1 MGRYIVKRILYSV
14 WILLGIMVVTF
25 VLFRVSAGDP
35 TAVLLGKN
43 PTAADVEAMRDS
55 MGCDKPLFFGS
66 WRITELYPAADFT
79 GGRTEIP
86 GIELNGIETEKAA
99 GQDGLHLGA
108 GSVTFKRQFTNKEAK
123 NRIVLSGSGRFRVN
137 GQETELTSAGTTLEL
152 TDTPDELTVAG
163 LDTDCILISAGFE
176 RPNRAWYDSQA
187 LDSVKELVTFSSR
200 FPYVSFFNF
209 GNTLLTH
216 ESIRGKLW
224 RGMVPS
230 LMIMLPIFFGELV
243 IGIILAMVS
252 CAFQD
257 RILDRAI
264 VVLSVAGMS
273 ISYLVLIILG
283 QWFLAYYLNLF
294 PVWGWDSP
302 KCVIL
307 PVIIGIVSG
316 TGSGVRFYRTVFLDE
331 IRREYIR
338 TAAAKGA
345 RPARVYGIHLLRN
358 ALVPIITRASTELP
372 FLFTG
377 SLLLESFFGI
387 PGLGYEGVNALNS
400 SDLSM
405 LKALVL
411 LGATLFIVINLI
423 TDVAYAWVDPRV
435 RVDRD

>member
-1 MGRYIVKRILYSV
+1 MGRYIVKRILYSI

-55 MGCDKPLFFGS
+55 MGCDKPLFFGN

-79 GGRTEIP
+79 GGRAEIP
-86 GIELNGIETEKAA
+86 GIELNGIEPEKAA
-99 GQDGLHLGA
+99 GQDGLHLGT
-108 GSVTFKRQFTNKEAK
+108 GSVIFKRQFNNKEVK

-137 GQETELTSAGTTLEL
+137 GQEVELTSGGTAFEL
-152 TDTPDELTVAG
+152 KDTPDELTVAG
-163 LDTDCILISAGFE
+163 LGADCILIRADFE

-187 LDSVKELVTFSSR
+187 LDSIKELVMFSSK

-273 ISYLVLIILG
+273 VSYLVLIILG

-302 KCVIL
+302 NCVIL

-316 TGSGVRFYRTVFLDE
+316 TGGGVRFYRTVFLDE

-345 RPARVYGIHLLRN
+345 TPKRVYGIHLLRN

-411 LGATLFIVINLI
+411 LGAILFIVINLI

-435 RVDRD
+435 RVDRE

>member
-14 WILLGIMVVTF
+14 WILLGIMIVTF
-25 VLFRVSAGDP
+25 LLFRVSAGDP

-55 MGCDKPLFFGS
+55 MGCDKPLFFGL
-66 WRITELYPAADFT
+66 WRVTELYPAADFT

-86 GIELNGIETEKAA
+86 GITLNGVEPEKAA
-99 GQDGLHLGA
+99 GQDGLHLGTGA
-108 GSVTFKRQFTNKEAK
+108 VVFKRQFVKKEAK
-123 NRIVLSGSGRFRVN
+123 NRIILSGSGHFN
-137 GQETELTSAGTTLEL
+137 AAGQEIELTPGGITIEL
-152 TDTPDELTVAG
+152 ADTPDELTVAG
-163 LDTDCILISAGFE
+163 LSPDCLLVRAGFE

-187 LDSVKELVTFSSR
+187 LDSLKELVTFTPH

-224 RGMVPS
+224 RGMAPS
-230 LMIMLPIFFGELV
+230 LMIMLPIFFGELLL
-243 IGIILAMVS
+243 GIVLAMIS

-294 PVWGWDSP
+294 PVWGWDSAG
-302 KCVIL
+302 CLAL

-345 RPARVYGIHLLRN
+345 TPVRVYGIHLLRN

-411 LGATLFIVINLI
+411 LGAILFIVINLL

-435 RVDRD
+435 RVDRE

>member
-1 MGRYIVKRILYSV
+1 MGRYIVRRILYSV
-14 WILLGIMVVTF
+14 WILLGIMIVTF
-25 VLFRVSAGDP
+25 VLFRVSSGDP

-43 PTAADVEAMRDS
+43 PTPADVEAMRDS

-66 WRITELYPAADFT
+66 WRVTELYPSADFT
-79 GGRTEIP
+79 GGRSEFP
-86 GIELNGIETEKAA
+86 GIALSETAEAA
-99 GQDGLHLGA
+99 PEGLRPRL
-108 GSVTFKRQFTNKEAK
+108 GSVTFHRQFP
-123 NRIVLSGSGRFRVN
+123 NREKAIRLTLAGSGRFRVA
-137 GQETELTSAGTTLEL
+137 GLELVLSPKGTELVLSEA
-152 TDTPDELTVAG
+152 PDDLVVTG
-163 LDTDCILISAGFE
+163 LDPDSLLIRAGFE

-187 LDSVKELVTFSSR
+187 MDSLKEFVTFSSS
-200 FPYVSFFNF
+200 FPYIRFFNF

-230 LMIMLPIFFGELV
+230 LMIMLPIFFGELLL
-243 IGIILAMVS
+243 GIVLAMIS

-302 KCVIL
+302 RCLAL

-331 IRREYIR
+331 IRKEYVR

-345 RPARVYGIHLLRN
+345 SPFRVYGVHLLRN
-358 ALVPIITRASTELP
+358 ALVPIITRASTVLP

-400 SDLSM
+400 SDLAM

-411 LGATLFIVINLI
+411 LGAVLFIGINLI

-435 RVDRD
+435 RVDRA

>member
-1 MGRYIVKRILYSV
+1 MGRYIVKRILYSI

-55 MGCDKPLFFGS
+55 MGCDKPLFFGN
-66 WRITELYPAADFT
+66 WRVTELYPAADFT
-79 GGRTEIP
+79 GSRIEIP
-86 GIELNGIETEKAA
+86 GVMLGAIDPEAA
-99 GQDGLHLGA
+99 AQDGLHTGE
-108 GSVTFKRQFTNKEAK
+108 GSVAFKRQFVNKESK
-123 NRIVLSGSGRFRVN
+123 NRIVLSGRGRFNVN
-137 GQETELTSAGTTLEL
+137 GQEVSVTSGGTAVELA
-152 TDTPDELTVAG
+152 DAPDELVVTG
-163 LDTDCILISAGFE
+163 LEPDCVLIRAGFE
-176 RPNRAWYDSQA
+176 RPNRTWYDSQA
-187 LDSVKELVTFSSR
+187 LDSLKELVTFSAH
-200 FPYVSFFNF
+200 FPFVSFFNF

-230 LMIMLPIFFGELV
+230 LMIMIPIFFGELV
-243 IGIILAMVS
+243 LGIILAMIS

-257 RILDRAI
+257 RILDRVI

-302 KCVIL
+302 KCLAL

-345 RPARVYGIHLLRN
+345 CPMRVYGVHLLRN
-358 ALVPIITRASTELP
+358 ALVPIITRASTVLP

-411 LGATLFIVINLI
+411 LGAILFIVINLV

-435 RVDRD
+435 RVDRE

>member
-55 MGCDKPLFFGS
+55 MGCDKPLFFGN

-79 GGRTEIP
+79 GGRADIP
-86 GIELNGIETEKAA
+86 GIELNGIEPEKAA
-99 GQDGLHLGA
+99 GQDGLHLGT
-108 GSVTFKRQFTNKEAK
+108 GSVIFKRQFNNKEVK

-137 GQETELTSAGTTLEL
+137 GQEIELTSGGTPIELE
-152 TDTPDELTVAG
+152 DTPDELTVAG
-163 LDTDCILISAGFE
+163 LDADCILINAGFD

-187 LDSVKELVTFSSR
+187 LDSVKELVTFSSK

-273 ISYLVLIILG
+273 VSYLVLIILG

-316 TGSGVRFYRTVFLDE
+316 TGGGVRFYRTVFLDE

-338 TAAAKGA
+338 TATAKGA
-345 RPARVYGIHLLRN
+345 TPKRVYGIHLLRN

-411 LGATLFIVINLI
+411 LGAILFIVINLI

-435 RVDRD
+435 RVDRE

>member
-1 MGRYIVKRILYSV
+1 MARYIVKRILYSA
-14 WILLGIMVVTF
+14 WILLGIMIVTF

-43 PTAADVEAMRDS
+43 PTPADVEAMRDS
-55 MGCDKPLFFGS
+55 MGCDKPLFFGR
-66 WRITELYPAADFT
+66 WRVTELYPSADFT
-79 GGRTEIP
+79 GGRSEFP
-86 GIELNGIETEKAA
+86 GVTLPETVETSPE
-99 GQDGLHLGA
+99 GLRPCF
-108 GSVTFKRQFTNKEAK
+108 GSVMFHRQFA
-123 NRIVLSGSGRFRVN
+123 NRESAIRVTLSGTGRF
-137 GQETELTSAGTTLEL
+137 
-152 TDTPDELTVAG
+152 TVAG
-163 LDTDCILISAGFE
+163 LELVLSPKGTSLELSDAPDDLAVTGLDPDSLLIRAGFE

-187 LDSVKELVTFSSR
+187 LDSLKELVTFSAH

-224 RGMVPS
+224 RGMLPS
-230 LMIMLPIFFGELV
+230 LMIMLPIFFGELLL
-243 IGIILAMVS
+243 GIVLAMIS

-257 RILDRAI
+257 RILDRLI

-302 KCVIL
+302 RCLAL

-331 IRREYIR
+331 IRKEYVR

-345 RPARVYGIHLLRN
+345 SPLRVYGLHLLRN
-358 ALVPIITRASTELP
+358 ALVPIITRASTVLP

-411 LGATLFIVINLI
+411 LGAILFIGINLV

>member
-1 MGRYIVKRILYSV
+1 MGRYIVKRILYSI

-25 VLFRVSAGDP
+25 ILFRVSSGDP

-55 MGCDKPLFFGS
+55 MGCDKPLFFGN
-66 WRITELYPAADFT
+66 WRVTELYPAADFT
-79 GGRTEIP
+79 GNRTEIP
-86 GIELNGIETEKAA
+86 GIELNDIEPENAA
-99 GQDGLHLGA
+99 GQDGLHLGT
-108 GSVTFKRQFTNKEAK
+108 GSVVFKRQFSNKEAK
-123 NRIVLSGSGRFRVN
+123 NRIILSGSGHFRVN
-137 GQETELTSAGTTLEL
+137 GQEVKLTSGGTALEL
-152 TDTPDELTVAG
+152 AAPPDELTVAG
-163 LDTDCILISAGFE
+163 LDADCILISAGFE

-187 LDSVKELVTFSSR
+187 LDSVRELVAFSSK

-224 RGMVPS
+224 RGMIPS

-243 IGIILAMVS
+243 IGIVLAMIS

-302 KCVIL
+302 NCVIL

-316 TGSGVRFYRTVFLDE
+316 TGGGVRFYRTVFLDE

-345 RPARVYGIHLLRN
+345 TPKRVYGIHLLRN

-411 LGATLFIVINLI
+411 LGAILFIVINLI

-435 RVDRD
+435 RVDRE

>member
-1 MGRYIVKRILYSV
+1 MGRYIVKRILYSI

-55 MGCDKPLFFGS
+55 MGCDKPLFFGN

-86 GIELNGIETEKAA
+86 GIELNDIEPENAA
-99 GQDGLHLGA
+99 GQDGLHLGT
-108 GSVTFKRQFTNKEAK
+108 GSVVFKRQFNNKESK
-123 NRIVLSGSGRFRVN
+123 NRIILSGSGRFLVN
-137 GQETELTSAGTTLEL
+137 RQDVELTSGGTAIEL
-152 TDTPDELTVAG
+152 ADTPDELTVAG
-163 LDTDCILISAGFE
+163 LDADCILISAGFE

-187 LDSVKELVTFSSR
+187 LDSIKELVMFSSK

-224 RGMVPS
+224 RGMIPS

-243 IGIILAMVS
+243 IGIVLAMIS

-273 ISYLVLIILG
+273 ISYLGLIILG

-302 KCVIL
+302 NCVIL
-307 PVIIGIVSG
+307 PVIIGVVSG
-316 TGSGVRFYRTVFLDE
+316 TGGGVRFYRTVFLDE

-338 TAAAKGA
+338 TATAKGA
-345 RPARVYGIHLLRN
+345 TPKRVYGIHLLRN

-411 LGATLFIVINLI
+411 LGAILFIVINLI

-435 RVDRD
+435 RVDRE

>member
-1 MGRYIVKRILYSV
+1 MGRYIVRRIVYSI

-55 MGCDKPLFFGS
+55 MGCDKPLFFGL

-86 GIELNGIETEKAA
+86 GVELNGTAPEDA
-99 GQDGLHLGA
+99 GQDGLRLRT
-108 GSVTFKRQFTNKEAK
+108 GSVTFKRQFVNREAK
-123 NRIVLSGSGRFRVN
+123 NRIVLSGSGRFRVA
-137 GQETELTSAGTTLEL
+137 GQEVRVSPGGTAVELA
-152 TDTPDELTVAG
+152 DAPDELTVAG
-163 LDTDCILISAGFE
+163 LGPDCVLIRAGFE

-187 LDSVKELVTFSSR
+187 LDSLKELVTFSSE

-230 LMIMLPIFFGELV
+230 LMIMIPIFFGELV
-243 IGIILAMVS
+243 IGIVLAMIS

-257 RILDRAI
+257 RILDRAV

-302 KCVIL
+302 RCLAL

-345 RPARVYGIHLLRN
+345 RPMRVYGIHLLRN

-411 LGATLFIVINLI
+411 LGAILFIVINLL

>member
-1 MGRYIVKRILYSV
+1 MGRYIVRRILYSV

-25 VLFRVSAGDP
+25 ILFRVSAGDP

-66 WRITELYPAADFT
+66 WRVTELYPAADFT

-86 GIELNGIETEKAA
+86 GVTLDGISPEAA
-99 GQDGLHLGA
+99 AEDGLHIGM
-108 GSVTFKRQFTNKEAK
+108 GSVVFKRQFPNKETK
-123 NRIVLSGSGRFRVN
+123 NRVVLSGSGRFRVA
-137 GQETELTSAGTTLEL
+137 GQEISISSGGTAIELA
-152 TDTPDELTVAG
+152 DTPDELTVTG
-163 LDTDCILISAGFE
+163 LGADSILVRAAFG

-187 LDSVKELVTFSSR
+187 LDSLKELVSFSSR
-200 FPYVSFFNF
+200 FPYVTFFNF

-216 ESIRGKLW
+216 EPIRGKLW

-230 LMIMLPIFFGELV
+230 LMIMVPIFFGELV
-243 IGIILAMVS
+243 IGIVLAMIS

-345 RPARVYGIHLLRN
+345 TPMRVYGIHLLRN
-358 ALVPIITRASTELP
+358 ALVPIITRASTVLP

-411 LGATLFIVINLI
+411 LGAILFIVINLI

>member
-55 MGCDKPLFFGS
+55 MGCDKPLFFGN

-79 GGRTEIP
+79 GGRADIP
-86 GIELNGIETEKAA
+86 GIELNGIEPEKAA
-99 GQDGLHLGA
+99 GQDGLHLGT
-108 GSVTFKRQFTNKEAK
+108 GSVIFKRQFNNKEVK

-137 GQETELTSAGTTLEL
+137 GQEIELTSGGTPIELE
-152 TDTPDELTVAG
+152 DTPDELTVAG
-163 LDTDCILISAGFE
+163 LDADCILINAGFD

-187 LDSVKELVTFSSR
+187 LDSVKELVAFSSK

-273 ISYLVLIILG
+273 VSYLVLIILG

-316 TGSGVRFYRTVFLDE
+316 TGGGVRFYRTVFLDE

-338 TAAAKGA
+338 TATAKGA
-345 RPARVYGIHLLRN
+345 TPKRVYGIHLLRN

-411 LGATLFIVINLI
+411 LGAILFIVINLI

-435 RVDRD
+435 RVDRE

>member
-1 MGRYIVKRILYSV
+1 MGRYIVKRILYSI

-25 VLFRVSAGDP
+25 ILFRVSSGDP

-55 MGCDKPLFFGS
+55 MGCDKPLFFGL
-66 WRITELYPAADFT
+66 WRVTELYPAADFT
-79 GGRTEIP
+79 GGHTEFP
-86 GIELNGIETEKAA
+86 GIELKDVDLEKAA
-99 GQDGLHLGA
+99 GPDGLRLGA
-108 GSVTFKRQFTNKEAK
+108 GSAVFKRQFVNKESK
-123 NRIVLSGSGRFRVN
+123 NRIVLSGSGRFRVA
-137 GQETELTSAGTTLEL
+137 GQEIELNSGETAIEL
-152 TDTPDELTVAG
+152 TDAPDELTVAG
-163 LDTDCILISAGFE
+163 LAPDCVLVRAGFE

-230 LMIMLPIFFGELV
+230 LMIMLPIFFGELLL
-243 IGIILAMVS
+243 GIVLAMVS

-273 ISYLVLIILG
+273 VSYLVLIILG

-302 KCVIL
+302 RCLAL

-316 TGSGVRFYRTVFLDE
+316 TGGGVRFYRTVFLDE

-338 TAAAKGA
+338 TASAKGA
-345 RPARVYGIHLLRN
+345 APARVYGIHLLRN

-411 LGATLFIVINLI
+411 LGAILFIVINLL

-435 RVDRD
+435 RVDRE

>member
-1 MGRYIVKRILYSV
+1 MGRYIVKRILYSI

-55 MGCDKPLFFGS
+55 MGCDKPLFFGN
-66 WRITELYPAADFT
+66 WRITELYPSADFT
-79 GGRTEIP
+79 GGRIEIP
-86 GIELNGIETEKAA
+86 GIELNGIEPEKAA
-99 GQDGLHLGA
+99 GQDGLHLGT
-108 GSVTFKRQFTNKEAK
+108 GSAAFKRQFTNKEAK
-123 NRIVLSGSGRFRVN
+123 NRIRLSGSGHFRVN
-137 GQETELTSAGTTLEL
+137 GQEVELTSRENAIEL

-163 LDTDCILISAGFE
+163 LDADCILINVNFE

-187 LDSVKELVTFSSR
+187 LDSIKELVAFSSK

-243 IGIILAMVS
+243 LGIILAMVS

-273 ISYLVLIILG
+273 VSYLVLIILG

-302 KCVIL
+302 NCVIL

-316 TGSGVRFYRTVFLDE
+316 TGGGVRFYRTVFLDE

-338 TAAAKGA
+338 TATAKGA
-345 RPARVYGIHLLRN
+345 TPKRVYGIHLLRN

-411 LGATLFIVINLI
+411 LGAILFIVINLI

-435 RVDRD
+435 RVDRE

>member
-25 VLFRVSAGDP
+25 LLFRVSAGDP

-55 MGCDKPLFFGS
+55 MGCDKPLFFGF
-66 WRITELYPAADFT
+66 WRVTELYPAADFT

-86 GIELNGIETEKAA
+86 GVTLNGIEPENAA
-99 GQDGLHLGA
+99 AQDGLHLGT
-108 GSVTFKRQFTNKEAK
+108 GSVVFKRQFPNKESK
-123 NRIVLSGSGRFRVN
+123 NRVVLSGSGRFRVA
-137 GQETELTSAGTTLEL
+137 GQEISISSGGTPVELA
-152 TDTPDELTVAG
+152 DTPNELAITG
-163 LDTDCILISAGFE
+163 LDPDCVLVRASFG

-187 LDSVKELVTFSSR
+187 LDSLKELVSFSSR
-200 FPYVSFFNF
+200 FPYVTFFNF

-224 RGMVPS
+224 RGMGPS

-243 IGIILAMVS
+243 IGIVLAMIS

-345 RPARVYGIHLLRN
+345 HPMRVYGVHLLRN
-358 ALVPIITRASTELP
+358 ALVPIITRASTVLP

-411 LGATLFIVINLI
+411 LGAILFIVINLI

-435 RVDRD
+435 RVDRE

>member
-25 VLFRVSAGDP
+25 ILFRVSAGDP

-55 MGCDKPLFFGS
+55 MGCDKPLFFGL
-66 WRITELYPAADFT
+66 WRVTELYPAADFT

-86 GIELNGIETEKAA
+86 GVTLTGMEPEKAA
-99 GQDGLHLGA
+99 AQDGLHLGT
-108 GSVTFKRQFTNKEAK
+108 GSVAFKRQFVNRESK
-123 NRIVLSGSGRFRVN
+123 NRVILSGSGRFNVN
-137 GQETELTSAGTTLEL
+137 GQEFDLSSGGTAIELA
-152 TDTPDELTVAG
+152 DAPDELTVTG
-163 LDTDCILISAGFE
+163 LDPDCVLVRAGFE

-187 LDSVKELVTFSSR
+187 LDSLKELVTFSSH

-230 LMIMLPIFFGELV
+230 LMIMIPIFFGELV
-243 IGIILAMVS
+243 IGIVLAMIS

-316 TGSGVRFYRTVFLDE
+316 TGSGVRFYRTVVLDE

-345 RPARVYGIHLLRN
+345 HPVRVYGVHLLRN
-358 ALVPIITRASTELP
+358 ALVPIITRASTVLP

-411 LGATLFIVINLI
+411 LGAILFIVINLV

-435 RVDRD
+435 RVDRE

>member
-1 MGRYIVKRILYSV
+1 MGRYIVKRILYSI

-55 MGCDKPLFFGS
+55 MGCDKPLFFGL

-86 GIELNGIETEKAA
+86 GIEMNGIEPENAA
-99 GQDGLHLGA
+99 GQDGLRLGT
-108 GSVTFKRQFTNKEAK
+108 GSVGFKRQFSNKEAK

-137 GQETELTSAGTTLEL
+137 GQEIELSPAGTTLEL
-152 TDTPDELTVAG
+152 ADAPDELTVAG
-163 LDTDCILISAGFE
+163 LDADCVLIRAGFE

-187 LDSVKELVTFSSR
+187 LDSLKELVAFSST
-200 FPYVSFFNF
+200 FPYVTFFNF

-257 RILDRAI
+257 RILDRVI

-338 TAAAKGA
+338 TASAKGA
-345 RPARVYGIHLLRN
+345 TPMRVYGIHLLRN
-358 ALVPIITRASTELP
+358 ALVPIITRASTVLP

-411 LGATLFIVINLI
+411 LGAILFIVINLI

>member
-1 MGRYIVKRILYSV
+1 MTRYIVKRILYSA
-14 WILLGIMVVTF
+14 WILLGIMIVTF

-43 PTAADVEAMRDS
+43 PTPADVEAMRDS
-55 MGCDKPLFFGS
+55 MGCDKPLFFGR
-66 WRITELYPAADFT
+66 WRVTELYPSADFT
-79 GGRTEIP
+79 GGRSEFP
-86 GIELNGIETEKAA
+86 GVTLPETVETTPE
-99 GQDGLHLGA
+99 GLRPCF
-108 GSVTFKRQFTNKEAK
+108 GSVMFHRQFA
-123 NRIVLSGSGRFRVN
+123 NRESAIRVTLSGTGRF
-137 GQETELTSAGTTLEL
+137 
-152 TDTPDELTVAG
+152 TVAG
-163 LDTDCILISAGFE
+163 LELVLSPKGTSLELSDAPDDLAVTGLDPDSLLIRAGFE

-187 LDSVKELVTFSSR
+187 LDSVKELVTFSAH

-224 RGMVPS
+224 RGMLPS
-230 LMIMLPIFFGELV
+230 LMIMLPIFFGELLL
-243 IGIILAMVS
+243 GIILAMIS

-257 RILDRAI
+257 RILDRLI

-302 KCVIL
+302 RCLAL

-331 IRREYIR
+331 IRKEYVR

-345 RPARVYGIHLLRN
+345 SPLRVYGLHLLRN
-358 ALVPIITRASTELP
+358 ALVPIITRASTVLP

-411 LGATLFIVINLI
+411 LGAILFIGINLV

>member
-1 MGRYIVKRILYSV
+1 MGRYIVKRILYSI

-55 MGCDKPLFFGS
+55 MGCDKPLFFGN

-79 GGRTEIP
+79 GGRAEIP
-86 GIELNGIETEKAA
+86 GIELNGIEPEKAA
-99 GQDGLHLGA
+99 GQDGLHLGT
-108 GSVTFKRQFTNKEAK
+108 GSVIFKRQFNNKEVK

-137 GQETELTSAGTTLEL
+137 GQEVELTSGGTAFEL
-152 TDTPDELTVAG
+152 KDTPDELTVAG
-163 LDTDCILISAGFE
+163 LGADCILIRADFE

-187 LDSVKELVTFSSR
+187 LDSIKELVMFSSK

-273 ISYLVLIILG
+273 VSYLVLIILG

-307 PVIIGIVSG
+307 PVIIGVVSG
-316 TGSGVRFYRTVFLDE
+316 TGGGVRFYRTVFLDE

-345 RPARVYGIHLLRN
+345 TPKRVYGIHLLRN

-411 LGATLFIVINLI
+411 LGAILFIVINLI

-435 RVDRD
+435 RVDRE

>member
-25 VLFRVSAGDP
+25 ILFRVSAGDP

-55 MGCDKPLFFGS
+55 MGCDKPLFFGL
-66 WRITELYPAADFT
+66 WRITELYPSADFT

-86 GIELNGIETEKAA
+86 GVELNGVAPEAA

-108 GSVTFKRQFTNKEAK
+108 GSAVFKRQFANREAK
-123 NRIVLSGSGRFRVN
+123 NRIVLSGSGRFRAA
-137 GQETELTSAGTTLEL
+137 GQEVELSSGGTAIEL
-152 TDTPDELTVAG
+152 TDAPDELTVTG
-163 LDTDCILISAGFE
+163 LDADCVLIRAGFE

-187 LDSVKELVTFSSR
+187 LDSLKELVSFSSK
-200 FPYVSFFNF
+200 FPYVTFFNF
-209 GNTLLTH
+209 GDTLLTH

-224 RGMVPS
+224 RGMGPS
-230 LMIMLPIFFGELV
+230 LMIMIPIFFGELV
-243 IGIILAMVS
+243 LGIVLAMIS

-264 VVLSVAGMS
+264 VVVSVAGMS

-302 KCVIL
+302 RCLAL

-338 TAAAKGA
+338 TATSKGA
-345 RPARVYGIHLLRN
+345 APMRVYGIHLLRN

-411 LGATLFIVINLI
+411 LGAILFIVINLI

-435 RVDRD
+435 RVDRA

>member
-55 MGCDKPLFFGS
+55 MGCDKPLFFGN

-79 GGRTEIP
+79 GGRADIP
-86 GIELNGIETEKAA
+86 GIELNGIEPEKAA
-99 GQDGLHLGA
+99 GQDGLHLGT
-108 GSVTFKRQFTNKEAK
+108 GSVIFKRQFNNKEVK

-137 GQETELTSAGTTLEL
+137 GQEIELTSGGTPIELE
-152 TDTPDELTVAG
+152 DTPDELTVAG
-163 LDTDCILISAGFE
+163 LDADCILINAGFE

-187 LDSVKELVTFSSR
+187 LDSVRELVAFSSK

-273 ISYLVLIILG
+273 VSYLVLIILG

-307 PVIIGIVSG
+307 PVIIGVVSG
-316 TGSGVRFYRTVFLDE
+316 TGGGVRFYRTVFLDE

-338 TAAAKGA
+338 TATAKGA
-345 RPARVYGIHLLRN
+345 TPKRVYGIHLLRN

-411 LGATLFIVINLI
+411 LGAILFIVINLI

-435 RVDRD
+435 RVDRE

>member
-1 MGRYIVKRILYSV
+1 MGRYIVKRILYSI

-25 VLFRVSAGDP
+25 ILFRVSAGDP

-55 MGCDKPLFFGS
+55 MGCDKPLFFGL
-66 WRITELYPAADFT
+66 WRVTELYPAADFT
-79 GGRTEIP
+79 GGRTEFP
-86 GIELNGIETEKAA
+86 GIALNVIELEKAA
-99 GQDGLHLGA
+99 AQDGLHLGT
-108 GSVTFKRQFTNKEAK
+108 GSVSFKRQFANKESK
-123 NRIVLSGSGRFRVN
+123 NRAVLSGSGRFNVN
-137 GQETELTSAGTTLEL
+137 GQELEL
-152 TDTPDELTVAG
+152 SSRGTSIELADAPDELTITG
-163 LDTDCILISAGFE
+163 LDPDCVLVRAGFE

-187 LDSVKELVTFSSR
+187 LDSLKELVTFSPH

-230 LMIMLPIFFGELV
+230 LMIMIPIFFGELV
-243 IGIILAMVS
+243 IGIVLAMIS

-345 RPARVYGIHLLRN
+345 HPVRVYGVHLLRN
-358 ALVPIITRASTELP
+358 ALVPIITRASTVLP

-411 LGATLFIVINLI
+411 LGAILFIVINLV

-435 RVDRD
+435 RVDRE

>member
-1 MGRYIVKRILYSV
+1 MGRYIVKRILYSI

-25 VLFRVSAGDP
+25 ILFRVSAGDP

-55 MGCDKPLFFGS
+55 MGCDKPLFFGL
-66 WRITELYPAADFT
+66 WRVTELYPAADFT

-86 GIELNGIETEKAA
+86 GVALSGIEPEKAA
-99 GQDGLHLGA
+99 AQDGLHLGT
-108 GSVTFKRQFTNKEAK
+108 GSVAFKRQFVNKESK
-123 NRIVLSGSGRFRVN
+123 NRVVLSGSGRFSVN
-137 GQETELTSAGTTLEL
+137 GQELEISSGGTAIELVDA
-152 TDTPDELTVAG
+152 PDELTVTG
-163 LDTDCILISAGFE
+163 LDPDCVLIRAGFE

-187 LDSVKELVTFSSR
+187 LDSLKELVTFSSH

-230 LMIMLPIFFGELV
+230 LMIMIPIFFGELV
-243 IGIILAMVS
+243 IGVVVAMIS

-264 VVLSVAGMS
+264 VVVSVAGMS

-345 RPARVYGIHLLRN
+345 HPVRVYGVHLLRN
-358 ALVPIITRASTELP
+358 ALVPIITRASTVLP

-411 LGATLFIVINLI
+411 LGAILFIVINLV

-435 RVDRD
+435 RVDRN

>member
-1 MGRYIVKRILYSV
+1 MGRYIVKRILYSI

-55 MGCDKPLFFGS
+55 MGCDKPLFFGN
-66 WRITELYPAADFT
+66 WRITELYPAVDFT

-86 GIELNGIETEKAA
+86 GVTLTGIEPENAA
-99 GQDGLHLGA
+99 GQDGLRLGT
-108 GSVTFKRQFTNKEAK
+108 GSVTFKRQFSNKEAK

-137 GQETELTSAGTTLEL
+137 GQEIELSSAGTTLEL
-152 TDTPDELTVAG
+152 ADVPDELTVAG
-163 LDTDCILISAGFE
+163 LDADCVLIRAGFE

-187 LDSVKELVTFSSR
+187 LDSLKELVAFSST
-200 FPYVSFFNF
+200 FPYVTFFNF

-243 IGIILAMVS
+243 LGIVLAMVS

-345 RPARVYGIHLLRN
+345 HPVRVYGVHLLRN
-358 ALVPIITRASTELP
+358 ALVPIITRASTVLP

-411 LGATLFIVINLI
+411 LGAILFIVINLI

>member
-55 MGCDKPLFFGS
+55 MGCDKPLFFGN

-79 GGRTEIP
+79 GNRTEFP
-86 GIELNGIETEKAA
+86 GVTLTGIDPENAA
-99 GQDGLHLGA
+99 GQDGLHLGT
-108 GSVTFKRQFTNKEAK
+108 GSVAFKRQFSNKEAK
-123 NRIVLSGSGRFRVN
+123 NRIVLSGSGPFLVN
-137 GQETELTSAGTTLEL
+137 GQEVELSSGGTILEL
-152 TDTPDELTVAG
+152 TDAPDELTVVG
-163 LDTDCILISAGFE
+163 LDTNCMLIRAGFE

-187 LDSVKELVTFSSR
+187 LDSLKELVAFSSH
-200 FPYVSFFNF
+200 FPYVTFFNF

-230 LMIMLPIFFGELV
+230 LMIMIPIFFGELV

-302 KCVIL
+302 KCVVL

-345 RPARVYGIHLLRN
+345 TPMRVYGIHLLRN
-358 ALVPIITRASTELP
+358 ALVPIITRASTVLP

-411 LGATLFIVINLI
+411 LGAILFIVINLV

-435 RVDRD
+435 RVDRE

>member
-1 MGRYIVKRILYSV
+1 MGQYIVKRILYSI

-55 MGCDKPLFFGS
+55 MGCDKPLFFGM

-86 GIELNGIETEKAA
+86 GVTLDGTAPEDA
-99 GQDGLHLGA
+99 GEDGLRLGT
-108 GSVTFKRQFTNKEAK
+108 GSAVFKRQFVNRETK
-123 NRIVLSGSGRFRVN
+123 NRIVLSGSGRFRVG
-137 GQETELTSAGTTLEL
+137 GQDIDVSPGGTAVELTG
-152 TDTPDELTVAG
+152 TPDELTVTG
-163 LDTDCILISAGFE
+163 LGPDCILVRAGFE

-187 LDSVKELVTFSSR
+187 LDSLKELVTFSST
-200 FPYVSFFNF
+200 FPYVTFFNF

-230 LMIMLPIFFGELV
+230 LMIMIPIFFGELV
-243 IGIILAMVS
+243 IGIVLAMVS

-302 KCVIL
+302 KCLAL

-345 RPARVYGIHLLRN
+345 CPMRVYGIHLLRN
-358 ALVPIITRASTELP
+358 ALVPIITRASTVLP

-411 LGATLFIVINLI
+411 LGAILFIVINLV

>member
-25 VLFRVSAGDP
+25 ILFRVSAGDP

-55 MGCDKPLFFGS
+55 MGCDKPLFFGL
-66 WRITELYPAADFT
+66 WRVTELYPAADFT
-79 GGRTEIP
+79 GGRTEFP
-86 GIELNGIETEKAA
+86 GIALNGIEPEKAA
-99 GQDGLHLGA
+99 GQDGLHLGT
-108 GSVTFKRQFTNKEAK
+108 GSAAFKRQFTNKEAK
-123 NRIVLSGSGRFRVN
+123 NRIILSGSGHFRVN
-137 GQETELTSAGTTLEL
+137 GQEVELTSDRTALEL
-152 TDTPDELTVAG
+152 TDTPDELTVSG
-163 LDTDCILISAGFE
+163 LDADCILINAGFE

-187 LDSVKELVTFSSR
+187 LDSVKELVAFSSK

-316 TGSGVRFYRTVFLDE
+316 TGGGVRFYRTVFLDE

-338 TAAAKGA
+338 TATAKGA
-345 RPARVYGIHLLRN
+345 TPKRVYGIHLLRN

-411 LGATLFIVINLI
+411 LGAILFIVINLV

-435 RVDRD
+435 RVDRE

>member
-1 MGRYIVKRILYSV
+1 MGRYIVKRILYSI

-55 MGCDKPLFFGS
+55 MGCDKPLFFGL
-66 WRITELYPAADFT
+66 WRVTELYPSADFT
-79 GGRTEIP
+79 GDHAEFP
-86 GIELNGIETEKAA
+86 GIELKDVEPEKAA
-99 GQDGLHLGA
+99 GQDGLRLGTGTA
-108 GSVTFKRQFTNKEAK
+108 VFKRQFPNREAK
-123 NRIVLSGSGRFRVN
+123 NRIILSGAGRFSVN
-137 GQETELTSAGTTLEL
+137 GREVDISSGGTALEL
-152 TDTPDELTVAG
+152 ADVPDELAVTG
-163 LDTDCILISAGFE
+163 LDAECMLIRAGFE

-187 LDSVKELVTFSSR
+187 LDSLKELVTFTSK

-230 LMIMLPIFFGELV
+230 LMIMLPIFFGELL
-243 IGIILAMVS
+243 IGIVLAMIS

-257 RILDRAI
+257 RILDRFI

-302 KCVIL
+302 KCVLL

-345 RPARVYGIHLLRN
+345 RPLRVYGIHLLRN
-358 ALVPIITRASTELP
+358 ALVPIITRASTVLP

-411 LGATLFIVINLI
+411 LGAILFIVINLL